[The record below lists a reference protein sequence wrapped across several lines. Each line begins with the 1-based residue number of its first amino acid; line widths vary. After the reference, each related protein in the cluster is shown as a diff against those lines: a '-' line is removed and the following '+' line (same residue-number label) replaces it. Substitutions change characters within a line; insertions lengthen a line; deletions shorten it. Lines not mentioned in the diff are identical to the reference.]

1 MSSVSSSTSTTSST
15 STSSTSSTSSSSSSS
30 DIDWDALIEG
40 AVAAKTAKADS
51 IELKI
56 TENEAK
62 VASYTEL
69 QTLLATLADTAT
81 DLRAASGSSNSSTN
95 VFQSRTAYLTGT
107 GDVDASS
114 AMAVTTEDGADT
126 GTHEVT
132 IQQLAKAHKVAGD
145 GVASKTTELGMEGTI
160 SIGTGENLT
169 SVTVTSDMTLDEIA
183 EAINAAS
190 DNTGVVASVLAVSST
205 EYRLVLTASET
216 GIEITAADS
225 VGGVLS
231 ELGVT
236 DGEGGFATELQAPAS
251 AIFTVDGISI
261 TRPDND
267 VDDVLEGI
275 TLHLYEVTATG
286 ASITVEVGTN
296 LSEVKD
302 AVIALV
308 DAYNAVRE
316 LIYANQQI
324 PTEDNAETTTL
335 FGDSTLRNI
344 STALSSAFNF
354 ILDDNSMALLGLSLD
369 DTGNLELDEDVLD
382 SALLDNLEDIESFL
396 TFQMTSSS
404 SDLLLLSRGTEAIGD
419 FTLDIV
425 TDSDGALV
433 SASIGGDSSLFT
445 VKDTRIIGAEGTIY
459 EGYTFVFAGSS
470 SQTVAVST
478 SAGLAEQLYNIAE
491 GASDSTDGTLTELV
505 TDLEDYNEDLQA
517 KADDIMEKAA
527 TYETNLTTL
536 YAKYQAA
543 IDAAETSLDYLS
555 TLLDTWN
562 ASS

>member
-1 MSSVSSSTSTTSST
+1 MSSVSSSTSTTSTTT
-15 STSSTSSTSSSSSSS
+15 SSSTSSTSSSSSSD
-30 DIDWDALIEG
+30 DIDWDALIAG
-40 AVAAKTAKADS
+40 AVAGKTAKADT

-56 TENEAK
+56 TENEAT
-62 VASYTEL
+62 VAAYTEL
-69 QTLLATLADTAT
+69 QTLLATLADATT
-81 DLRAASGSSNSSTN
+81 DLRAASGSSSSSTD

-107 GDVDASS
+107 GDVDTSS
-114 AMAVTTEDGADT
+114 AMAVTTDDGADT
-126 GTHEVT
+126 GTHEIT

-145 GVASKTTELGMEGTI
+145 GVESKTTELGMDGTI
-160 SIGTGENLT
+160 SIGTGENLA
-169 SVTVTSDMTLDEIA
+169 SVTITSDMTLDEIA
-183 EAINAAS
+183 EAINATS
-190 DNTGVVASVLAVSST
+190 DDTGVVASVLAVSST

-216 GIEITAADS
+216 GIAITAADS
-225 VGGVLS
+225 VGSVLS

-236 DGEGGFATELQAPAS
+236 DSEGDFVSELQEHAS

-261 TRPDND
+261 TRTDND

-296 LSEVKD
+296 LSDVKD
-302 AVIALV
+302 AVVALV
-308 DAYNAVRE
+308 DAYNAVRD

-324 PTEDNAETTTL
+324 PTEDNADTTAL

-354 ILDDNSMALLGLSLD
+354 TLDDNSMALLGLSLD

-382 SALLDNLEDIESFL
+382 SALLNNLDDIESFL

-404 SDLLLLSRGTEAIGD
+404 SQVLLLSRGTDAIGD

-433 SASIGGDSSLFT
+433 SASINGDSSLFT

-459 EGYTFVFAGSS
+459 EGYSFVYTGST
-470 SQTVAVST
+470 SQTVSITT
-478 SAGLAEQLYNIAE
+478 SAGLAEQLYNISDA
-491 GASDSTDGTLTELV
+491 ASDSTDGTLAELV
-505 TDLEDYNEDLQA
+505 TDLEDYNDDLQA

-527 TYETNLTTL
+527 TYETNLTAL

>member
-1 MSSVSSSTSTTSST
+1 MSSVSSSTSTSST
-15 STSSTSSTSSSSSSS
+15 SSSSSTSSTSSSSSTS
-30 DIDWDALIEG
+30 DIDWDALIEA
-40 AVAAKTAKADS
+40 AVAAKTSKADS

-62 VASYTEL
+62 AAAYTEL
-69 QTLLATLADTAT
+69 QTLLATLADAAT
-81 DLRAASGSSNSSTN
+81 DLRAASGSSSSASN
-95 VFQSRTAYLTGT
+95 VFESRTAYLTGT

-114 AMAVTTEDGADT
+114 AMAVTTDNGADT
-126 GTHEVT
+126 GTHEIT
-132 IQQLAKAHKVAGD
+132 IQQIAKAHKVAGE
-145 GVASKTTELGMEGTI
+145 GVESKTTELGMEGTI
-160 SIGTGENLT
+160 SIGTGENLASIT
-169 SVTVTSDMTLDEIA
+169 ITDDMTLDEIA
-183 EAINAAS
+183 EAINAKS
-190 DNTGVVASVLAVSST
+190 DDTSVVASVLAVSST

-225 VGGVLS
+225 VGSVLS

-236 DGEGGFATELQAPAS
+236 DGDGGFTNELQEQTS

-261 TRPDND
+261 TRTDND

-275 TLHLYEVTATG
+275 TLHLYEVTAED

-296 LSEVKD
+296 LSDVKD

-324 PTEDNAETTTL
+324 PTEDNADTTTL

-344 STALSSAFNF
+344 STALSTAFNF
-354 ILDDNSMALLGLSLD
+354 TLDDNSMALLGLSLD
-369 DTGNLELDEDVLD
+369 DSGNLELDEDELD
-382 SALLDNLEDIESFL
+382 SALLDNLDAIESFL
-396 TFQMTSSS
+396 SFQMTSSS
-404 SDLLLLSRGTEAIGD
+404 SDVLLLSRGTEAIGD

-445 VKDTRIIGAEGTIY
+445 VKDSRIIGAEGTIY

-470 SQTVAVST
+470 SQTVSITT
-478 SAGLAEQLYNIAE
+478 SAGLAEQLYNISE
-491 GASDSTDGTLTELV
+491 GASDSTDGTLADLV
-505 TDLEDYNEDLQA
+505 SDLEDYNDDLQA

-527 TYETNLTTL
+527 TYETNLTNL
-536 YAKYQAA
+536 YATYQSA

-562 ASS
+562 SSS